1 MRSIVKTGLYN
12 SVIFAVIIL
21 LFLNPSRNNYSSA
34 DNIKLSILFTMFLI
48 TLGATISL
56 YREKR
61 KQKNQNSLKDDFK
74 TALIPSMIL
83 CLLSS
88 LFIYTYFE
96 YVNPSIISDRLSQE
110 ETTLDSE
117 ANFKKFKSIEGNEF
131 KTKEEFKK
139 QGMENAK
146 IGNAF
151 SMSVFWL
158 ALSSFWSFIN
168 GIFLCVI
175 FRRVIFRHHLET
187 SSPPKDS

>member
-1 MRSIVKTGLYN
+1 MRSIVKTGLYI
-12 SVIFAVIIL
+12 SIIFAVVVV
-21 LFLNPSRNNYSSA
+21 LFLNPSINNYSSA
-34 DNIKLSILFTMFLI
+34 ESITLSILFTMLLI
-48 TLGATISL
+48 TLGAAISL

-61 KQKNQNSLKDDFK
+61 KQKTQNSLKDDFK

-96 YVNPSIISDRLSQE
+96 YVNPSIIQNRLSQE
-110 ETTLDSE
+110 ETNLESE

-139 QGMENAK
+139 QGMENSK

-168 GIFLCVI
+168 GIFLCII
-175 FRRVIFRHHLET
+175 FRRVIFRHHLGT
-187 SSPPKDS
+187 NSPPKES